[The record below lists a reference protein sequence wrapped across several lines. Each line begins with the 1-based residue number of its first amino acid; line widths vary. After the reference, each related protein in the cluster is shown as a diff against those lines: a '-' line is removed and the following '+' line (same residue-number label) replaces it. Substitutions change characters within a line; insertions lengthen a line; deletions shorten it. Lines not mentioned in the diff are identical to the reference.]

1 MDNSAMGCTSLRT
14 RTRQLRTP
22 IRKPSN
28 REQHERLRSHVRTI
42 SLDADASQKNP
53 ASSAGSSYIPPIH
66 SEFPH
71 WGDGVIRATREDWH
85 GDTSLTH
92 LSPQGAALDNRR
104 GRLSMRSAPR
114 TPCRMPT
121 SNEHGTRDNE
131 LATRLHKHFV
141 PGRITHQ
148 RDAPARRHKVHRA

>member
-1 MDNSAMGCTSLRT
+1 MDNSAMGGTSLRT

-104 GRLSMRSAPR
+104 GRLSMRSAQKLHAECQR
-114 TPCRMPT
+114 AMNMALAIT
-121 SNEHGTRDNE
+121 SLPLGFTSTLFR
-131 LATRLHKHFV
+131 
-141 PGRITHQ
+141 GG
-148 RDAPARRHKVHRA
+148 

>member
-1 MDNSAMGCTSLRT
+1 MDKSAMGCTSLRI

-28 REQHERLRSHVRTI
+28 REQHERLRSHVSTI
-42 SLDADASQKNP
+42 SLDADAYQKAP
-53 ASSAGSSYIPPIH
+53 APSAGSSYIPPIH

-92 LSPQGAALDNRR
+92 LSPQVAALDNRR
-104 GRLSMRSAPR
+104 GRLSSQPERPKNSVQNA
-114 TPCRMPT
+114 
-121 SNEHGTRDNE
+121 NE
-131 LATRLHKHFV
+131 
-141 PGRITHQ
+141 Q
-148 RDAPARRHKVHRA
+148 